1 MIRKVIS
8 NPRPAVQFLLQPHIS
23 PAGAYCITSIRTLLP
38 EMDFFWH
45 NPCLLLIGFSIN
57 QLSNLLL
64 MSWQKESGTIDRILL
79 FYNIKITQTAE
90 H

>member
-1 MIRKVIS
+1 
-8 NPRPAVQFLLQPHIS
+8 
-23 PAGAYCITSIRTLLP
+23 
-38 EMDFFWH
+38 MDFFWH